1 MQIFIDILNY
11 IKVYCFDNVLV
22 TYCKNK
28 FKYVTLGIISLIE
41 KTISNQIIKNSIE
54 KVFVLSFLIITLQ
67 LKGMSK
73 QNSTKKISYKIVPK
87 QKKLVTDRL
96 KYIKE

>member
-1 MQIFIDILNY
+1 MTL
-11 IKVYCFDNVLV
+11 KVN
-22 TYCKNK
+22 
-28 FKYVTLGIISLIE
+28 SLIE
-41 KTISNQIIKNSIE
+41 KTISNQIIKNCIE